1 MKITSHNIFMNGPLI
16 VASASS
22 YCGLAILHSLMYK
35 KVADAQYR
43 SKLSNELMMYHMKV
57 STIIYI
63 DLELDTNDP
72 TH

>member
-1 MKITSHNIFMNGPLI
+1 
-16 VASASS
+16 
-22 YCGLAILHSLMYK
+22 MYK

-57 STIIYI
+57 STNFYI

-72 TH
+72 THQHPDQDSTEVICVVTPTVGLWEPHD